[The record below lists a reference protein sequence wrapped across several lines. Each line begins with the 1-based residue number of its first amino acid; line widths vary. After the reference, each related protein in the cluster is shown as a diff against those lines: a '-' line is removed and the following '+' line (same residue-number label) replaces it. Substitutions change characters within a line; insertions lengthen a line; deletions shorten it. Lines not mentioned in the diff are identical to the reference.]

1 MDRQAHPRHDIQEE
15 EAALKKALRDREGR
29 RRKKAAPFY
38 LKAIKWTVG
47 LALVAG
53 VVYFVSQNA
62 GVAFDERA
70 IGVVNFSDLSP
81 AGRKKA
87 LRAAND
93 ARCSCGCGL
102 GLAECV
108 STDKTCPIRE
118 GNIERIRTM
127 VREASAL

>member
-1 MDRQAHPRHDIQEE
+1 MKKTVKDQERRRRREKRQAAP
-15 EAALKKALRDREGR
+15 LYLR
-29 RRKKAAPFY
+29 AV
-38 LKAIKWTVG
+38 KWTVG

-118 GNIERIRTM
+118 GNVERIRTM
-127 VREASAL
+127 VRDASSL

>member
-1 MDRQAHPRHDIQEE
+1 MKKTVRDQE
-15 EAALKKALRDREGR
+15 RR

-38 LKAIKWTVG
+38 LKGLKWIAA

-53 VVYFVSQNA
+53 VGYLVSQSSDVPFN
-62 GVAFDERA
+62 ERA

-81 AGRKKA
+81 KGRKAA
-87 LRAAND
+87 LKAAND

-118 GNIERIRTM
+118 SNIERIRGM
-127 VREASAL
+127 VRDASDL

>member
-1 MDRQAHPRHDIQEE
+1 M
-15 EAALKKALRDREGR
+15 KNALRDQEGR

-38 LKAIKWTVG
+38 LKAVKWTIG
-47 LALVAG
+47 LALIASVVYIVIQSAG
-53 VVYFVSQNA
+53 VPY
-62 GVAFDERA
+62 DERA

-81 AGRKKA
+81 KGRKTA
-87 LRAAND
+87 LKAANE

-118 GNIERIRTM
+118 SNVERIRAM
-127 VREASAL
+127 VRDASQL

>member
-1 MDRQAHPRHDIQEE
+1 MKKPARDQE
-15 EAALKKALRDREGR
+15 RR
-29 RRKKAAPFY
+29 RRKKSPLFSLLKWGAA
-38 LKAIKWTVG
+38 

-53 VVYFVSQNA
+53 VGYYIYQSD
-62 GVAFDERA
+62 GVAFGERA

-81 AGRKKA
+81 KGKKA
-87 LRAAND
+87 ALKAANE

-118 GNIERIRTM
+118 SNIEKIRGM
-127 VREASAL
+127 VRDASNL

>member
-1 MDRQAHPRHDIQEE
+1 MKKNARDQE
-15 EAALKKALRDREGR
+15 R
-29 RRKKAAPFY
+29 RRRQQAAPFY

-53 VVYFVSQNA
+53 IVYFISQNA

-70 IGVVNFSDLSP
+70 IGVVNFSDLSSK
-81 AGRKKA
+81 GKKTA
-87 LRAAND
+87 LKAANE

-127 VREASAL
+127 VRDASNL

>member
-1 MDRQAHPRHDIQEE
+1 MKKQAKDKER
-15 EAALKKALRDREGR
+15 R
-29 RRKKAAPFY
+29 RRKAPLY
-38 LKAIKWTVG
+38 LKAIKWAVG
-47 LALVAG
+47 LAIVAG
-53 VVYFVSQNA
+53 IVYGVSQYG
-62 GVAFDERA
+62 GVPYDEHA
-70 IGVVNFSDLSP
+70 IGAVNFDDLS
-81 AGRKKA
+81 AKGKKTA

-127 VREASAL
+127 VRDAGSL

>member
-1 MDRQAHPRHDIQEE
+1 VKKTVRDQE
-15 EAALKKALRDREGR
+15 RR

-38 LKAIKWTVG
+38 LNAIKWTVG
-47 LALVAG
+47 LALAGGLVYVLAQSAG
-53 VVYFVSQNA
+53 VPY
-62 GVAFDERA
+62 DERA

-81 AGRKKA
+81 KGRKTA
-87 LRAAND
+87 LKAAND

-118 GNIERIRTM
+118 GNIERIRAM
-127 VREASAL
+127 VRDASQL

>member
-1 MDRQAHPRHDIQEE
+1 V
-15 EAALKKALRDREGR
+15 KKAVKEQERRR
-29 RRKKAAPFY
+29 RRKGSPLY

-47 LALVAG
+47 LALVG
-53 VVYFVSQNA
+53 GIGYVVSQQA
-62 GVAFDERA
+62 GVAFDEKA

-81 AGRKKA
+81 AGKKTA
-87 LRAAND
+87 LRAANS

-118 GNIERIRTM
+118 GNIERIKTM
-127 VREASAL
+127 VRDASSL

>member
-1 MDRQAHPRHDIQEE
+1 V
-15 EAALKKALRDREGR
+15 KKTVRELER
-29 RRKKAAPFY
+29 RRRSKGAPLY
-38 LKAIKWTVG
+38 LKAIKWTIG

-53 VVYFVSQNA
+53 LGYLVSQSSDVPFN
-62 GVAFDERA
+62 ERA

-81 AGRKKA
+81 KARKAA
-87 LRAAND
+87 LKAAND

-118 GNIERIRTM
+118 SNIERIRAM
-127 VREASAL
+127 VRDASDL

>member
-1 MDRQAHPRHDIQEE
+1 MKKQA
-15 EAALKKALRDREGR
+15 RDKERR
-29 RRKKAAPFY
+29 RRKSPLY
-38 LKAIKWTVG
+38 LKAIKWTAG
-47 LALVAG
+47 LAIVAG
-53 VVYFVSQNA
+53 IVYGVSQSA
-62 GVAFDERA
+62 GVAYDENR
-70 IGVVNFSDLSP
+70 IGAVDFSGLS
-81 AGRKKA
+81 AKGKKAA

-127 VREASAL
+127 VRDAGSL